1 TTPQGK
7 AEITMP
13 HCRRTFLKRILIV
26 DDDDAIRESLAL
38 ALEDSYQVLL
48 ARDGLEALAV
58 LDREPGDAVLLAVM
72 MPVLDGM
79 GGLAAPRIIV
89 TSAGGDAAARA
100 RALGARS
107 FLPKPFDLDSLE
119 AHLAEITRS

>member
-1 TTPQGK
+1 MPQS
-7 AEITMP
+7 
-13 HCRRTFLKRILIV
+13 RQTFLKRILIV

-38 ALEDSYQVLL
+38 ALEDSYQVLV

-58 LDREPGDAVLLAVM
+58 LDREPVDAVVLDVM
-72 MPVLDGM
+72 MPLLEGM
-79 GGLAAPRIIV
+79 GVLAALGSGARTLPPIIV

-100 RALGARS
+100 RALGARG

-119 AHLAEITRS
+119 AHLAELM